1 MDDTK
6 PEEKSPL
13 LFYLVEAEDDVAK
26 THKRVN
32 FDKGRL
38 YGISSGATTVF
49 TEFPSKD
56 YTLFN
61 TATLICYFTSQNK

>member
-1 MDDTK
+1 MDDPK

-13 LFYLVEAEDDVAK
+13 LFYLVEAEGDMAQ

-49 TEFPSKD
+49 TKFPSKN
-56 YTLFN
+56 YIFLLFKTVN
-61 TATLICYFTSQNK
+61 VGFYI